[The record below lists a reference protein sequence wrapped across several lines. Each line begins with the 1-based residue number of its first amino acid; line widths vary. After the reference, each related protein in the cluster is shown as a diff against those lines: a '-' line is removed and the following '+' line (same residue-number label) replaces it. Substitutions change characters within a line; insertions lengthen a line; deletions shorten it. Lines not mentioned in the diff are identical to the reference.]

1 MPNKNDGKVDKDLL
15 LAVDDATKYPIL
27 TEEVTFPRPSAPPG
41 VAGGGAPGGP
51 ALGQS
56 VDVAIRQVLGWRP
69 KAGDVKGFVGALNQ
83 AFSLK
88 EVEGHTEV
96 TWTPRTYTSQVQAE
110 MGSITG
116 AQASIYARARVAAEQ
131 TLPLLDGLYPLRPD
145 FDPEDV
151 ASIRA
156 IVKSEVNEIV
166 NELGVEG
173 GPRVTR
179 VDQLFD
185 LLGAVADAKRVE
197 DVSGHLAMLLGRF
210 GLESSYVNTIE
221 QEQDLTNFIVLVD
234 YLNSLRSSWEMLK
247 PYFVLD
253 DKKLPA
259 FLGTQLVL
267 LSRTLDVIV
276 EGVQEVAFVMDS
288 VFLGP
293 AERQTILLKFGT
305 QSEPM
310 FFADLMGWVE
320 RFASEE
326 GPRIIQDSGKDGV
339 GAFSATVR
347 RLHDLVVA
355 ALLTSWTPPGL
366 QNPADPDV
374 PDAYRATRVQ
384 SAISELAGDLGE
396 AFDLATRVTRVPS
409 PTIAAAVYTP
419 DPFLPP
425 PSTGPAKKSV
435 SMNVY
440 GTHFAPKPTV
450 LLAPMPGT
458 KTAEIKATRSH
469 YINHAYLH
477 ALFSIPAGIAAGTS
491 YSLVIANP
499 DGGVA
504 VLEDAFRI
512 EGK

>member
-1 MPNKNDGKVDKDLL
+1 MAKNNDAQVDKQILT
-15 LAVDDATKYPIL
+15 AVEDATRYPIL
-27 TEEVTFPRPSAPPG
+27 TEEVSFPRPSAP
-41 VAGGGAPGGP
+41 GAPGGAGTGAAP
-51 ALGQS
+51 PGQS
-56 VDVAIRQVLGWRP
+56 VDAVIRQVLGWRP
-69 KAGDVKGFVGALNQ
+69 KAGDVKGFVAALNQ
-83 AFSLK
+83 AFSLR
-88 EVEGHTEV
+88 EVEGHTEA
-96 TWTPRTYTSQVQAE
+96 TWTPRTYTTQVQAE
-110 MGSITG
+110 MGAITG
-116 AQASIYARARVAAEQ
+116 AQASIYARARVAVDQ
-131 TLPLLDGLYPLRPD
+131 SLPLLDGLYPLRPD

-156 IVKSEVNEIV
+156 IVKSEINEIV

-179 VDQLFD
+179 VDQLFT
-185 LLGAVADAKRVE
+185 LLGALAGAKRVE
-197 DVSGHLAMLLGRF
+197 DVGGHLAMLLNRF

-267 LSRTLDVIV
+267 LSRTLDVVV

-305 QSEPM
+305 QYQPM
-310 FFADLMGWVE
+310 YFADLMGWVE

-339 GAFSATVR
+339 GAFAATVKQLR
-347 RLHDLVVA
+347 DLVVA
-355 ALLTSWTPPGL
+355 AQLTSSPGGL
-366 QNPADPDV
+366 QKASDREIPK
-374 PDAYRATRVQ
+374 AYAASRVQ
-384 SAISELAGDLGE
+384 SAMRELAGDLEE
-396 AFDLATRVTRVPS
+396 AFDLATRVRRVPS
-409 PTIAAAVYTP
+409 PTIGAAVYSP
-419 DPFLPP
+419 DPLHPSMLPK
-425 PSTGPAKKSV
+425 TVSV
-435 SMNVY
+435 NIY
-440 GTHFAPKPTV
+440 GTHFAPKATAI
-450 LLAPMPGT
+450 LAPMPGI
-458 KTAEIKATRSH
+458 KAPEIKASVHYVTTSH
-469 YINHAYLH
+469 LH
-477 ALFSIPAGIAAGTS
+477 TEFRIPAGTAAGNA
-491 YSLVIANP
+491 YSLAVANP
-499 DGGVA
+499 DGAVA